1 MAGISDEALLAGF
14 VSGDPDATRA
24 FLHRFRSRIYG
35 LALAMLH
42 DPTVAEDIAQEAFVR
57 AWRHGPSYDPR
68 LGTVSNW
75 LLRITRN
82 LALDRLR
89 RRRTEVEVLDPDV
102 LVSLATSS
110 TLPTAV
116 EDAAITSDTAA
127 AVRAALAH
135 LPPEQRR
142 ALILAAYYGRTA
154 EEISASEDIPLG
166 TAKTR
171 ILLALRKVRAMLDTP
186 EEKP

>member
-1 MAGISDEALLAGF
+1 MVGIPDEALLAGF

-24 FLHRFRSRIYG
+24 FLQRFRGRVYG
-35 LALAMLH
+35 LAVAMLH
-42 DPTVAEDIAQEAFVR
+42 DRAVAEDVAQEVFVR

-82 LALDRLR
+82 LAIDRLR
-89 RRRTEVEVLDPDV
+89 RRRTEVETIDPDV
-102 LVSLATSS
+102 L
-110 TLPTAV
+110 V
-116 EDAAITSDTAA
+116 EDAAITSDMAA
-127 AVRAALAH
+127 AVRAALAQ

-154 EEISASEDIPLG
+154 EEISGSEGIPLG

-171 ILLALRKVRAMLDTP
+171 ILLGLRKVRALLDAA

>member
-1 MAGISDEALLAGF
+1 MVGIPDEALLAGF
-14 VSGDPDATRA
+14 VSGDSDATRA
-24 FLHRFRSRIYG
+24 FLHRFRSRVYG
-35 LALAMLH
+35 LALAMLR
-42 DPTVAEDIAQEAFVR
+42 DPALAEDIAQEAFVR

-89 RRRTEVEVLDPDV
+89 RQRTEIQIIDPDV
-102 LVSLATSS
+102 LAALATTTIPS
-110 TLPTAV
+110 AV
-116 EDAAITSDTAA
+116 EDAAVTADMAA
-127 AVRAALAH
+127 AVRAALAKV
-135 LPPEQRR
+135 PPEQRR

-154 EEISASEDIPLG
+154 EEISRSEGIPLG

-171 ILLALRKVRAMLDTP
+171 IFLGLRKVRALLDTAG
-186 EEKP
+186 EEP

>member
-1 MAGISDEALLAGF
+1 MVGIPDEALLAGF

-24 FLHRFRSRIYG
+24 FLQRFRGRVYG
-35 LALAMLH
+35 LAVAMLH
-42 DPTVAEDIAQEAFVR
+42 DRAVAEDVAQEVFVR

-75 LLRITRN
+75 LLRITPN
-82 LALDRLR
+82 LAIDRLR
-89 RRRTEVEVLDPDV
+89 RRRTEVETIDPDV

-110 TLPTAV
+110 TFPTAV
-116 EDAAITSDTAA
+116 EDAAITSDMAA
-127 AVRAALAH
+127 AVRAALAQ

-154 EEISASEDIPLG
+154 EEISGSEGIPLG

-171 ILLALRKVRAMLDTP
+171 ILLGLRKVRALLDAA

>member
-1 MAGISDEALLAGF
+1 MVGIPDEALLAGF
-14 VSGDPDATRA
+14 VSGDSDATLA
-24 FLHRFRSRIYG
+24 FLQRFRSRVYG

-42 DPTVAEDIAQEAFVR
+42 DPALAEDIAQEAFVR

-89 RRRTEVEVLDPDV
+89 RRRTEIQIIDPDV
-102 LVSLATSS
+102 LGALATSTVPS
-110 TLPTAV
+110 AV
-116 EDAAITSDTAA
+116 EDAAITSDMAA
-127 AVRAALAH
+127 AVTAALAQV
-135 LPPEQRR
+135 PPEQRR

-154 EEISASEDIPLG
+154 EEISRSEGIPLG

-171 ILLALRKVRAMLDTP
+171 ILLGLRKVRALLDAA
-186 EEKP
+186 EERP

>member
-1 MAGISDEALLAGF
+1 MVGIPDEALLAGF
-14 VSGDPDATRA
+14 VSGDPDATPA
-24 FLHRFRSRIYG
+24 FLHRFRGRVYG

-42 DPTVAEDIAQEAFVR
+42 DPAVAEDIAQEAFVR

-89 RRRTEVEVLDPDV
+89 RRRREVEIMDPDV
-102 LVSLATSS
+102 LVSLATST

-116 EDAAITSDTAA
+116 EDAAIVSDMAA
-127 AVRAALAH
+127 AVRAALAQ

-142 ALILAAYYGRTA
+142 ALLLAAYYGHTA
-154 EEISASEDIPLG
+154 EEISRSEGIPLG

-171 ILLALRKVRAMLDTP
+171 ILLGLRKVRALLDAA
-186 EEKP
+186 EEQP

>member
-1 MAGISDEALLAGF
+1 MAGIPDETLLAGF

-24 FLHRFRSRIYG
+24 FLDRFRSRVYG
-35 LALAMLH
+35 LALAILH
-42 DPTVAEDIAQEAFVR
+42 DQAVAEDIAQEAFVR

-68 LGTVSNW
+68 PATVPNW

-89 RRRTEVEVLDPDV
+89 RRPMEVESIDPDV

-116 EDAAITSDTAA
+116 EDAAITSDLAA

-135 LPPEQRR
+135 IPPEQRR
-142 ALILAAYYGRTA
+142 AVLLAA
-154 EEISASEDIPLG
+154 
-166 TAKTR
+166 
-171 ILLALRKVRAMLDTP
+171 
-186 EEKP
+186 

>member
-1 MAGISDEALLAGF
+1 MVGIPDEALLAGF

-24 FLHRFRSRIYG
+24 FLQRFRGRVYG
-35 LALAMLH
+35 LAVAMLH
-42 DPTVAEDIAQEAFVR
+42 DRAVAEDVAQEVFVR

-89 RRRTEVEVLDPDV
+89 RRRKEIEIIDPDILES
-102 LVSLATSS
+102 LVTSTRPS
-110 TLPTAV
+110 AV
-116 EDAAITSDTAA
+116 EDAAITSDMAA
-127 AVRAALAH
+127 AVTAALAQV
-135 LPPEQRR
+135 PPEQRR

-154 EEISASEDIPLG
+154 EEISASEGIPLG

-171 ILLALRKVRAMLDTP
+171 ILLGLRKVRALLDTAG
-186 EEKP
+186 EEP